1 MKKFL
6 AVFFTGIIFC
16 SPFFAQT
23 QYGLGGQLVL
33 SHSVKDSYSTNTM
46 PLNFGFR
53 LEGMKTKLGRDEFR
67 FAYLGFAL
75 DGMTFTK
82 ETFTIQA
89 VSAATSDDTT
99 ISGTIKG
106 NALEGVLRIGFEVPQ
121 HWNPFLSLN
130 IGFGGGLN
138 SSTQKS
144 VFPDEAVPYSN
155 YGYQRNYQSGKSFGY
170 QANLFVSVFYE
181 LENFY
186 LFFQEEL
193 ADNTSQTNLERLGIR
208 SNFGI
213 YYKLQTE
220 E

>member
-1 MKKFL
+1 MKKFPGAFL
-6 AVFFTGIIFC
+6 GGIIFC
-16 SPFFAQT
+16 STLFAQN
-23 QYGLGGQLVL
+23 QYGVAGQLVL
-33 SHSVKDSYSTNTM
+33 SHTVKDSYSTNTT

-75 DGMTFTK
+75 CGMAFTK
-82 ETFTIQA
+82 ETFTVPAI
-89 VSAATSDDTT
+89 SASTSDDTI

-106 NALEGVLRIGFEVPQ
+106 NALEGVLRVGFEVPQ

-155 YGYQRNYQSGKSFGY
+155 YGYQRDYQSGKSFGY
-170 QANLFVSVFYE
+170 QTNLFVSVFYE
-181 LENFY
+181 LEKFY
-186 LFFQEEL
+186 LFFQEEV
-193 ADNTSQTNLERLGIR
+193 AANTSPTNLERFGIR